1 MSSLL
6 SGDSNDAPE
15 VSSSAV
21 KDPVP
26 ETPKVPAAPQLTPPP
41 TPVTPGTS
49 RSSFFPNLDHSYV
62 AQAEPNPEI
71 KVGEHAYCAQPEAKQ
86 AEPNLEIKAG
96 PTRVTAPNDQSSFME
111 FDVPTVSGLLP
122 NTPNITDAL
131 LLKQLQYTIDR
142 LEREMKYNESIVKK
156 ASKLF
161 QPEQMILL
169 SGSQE
174 RVVYSDKAI
183 TEALQLLFACGHTGY
198 ELLIEKGYPLP
209 SVRTLNRHLLG
220 LKITTGLI
228 DDSFNLLGFRAK
240 NSRAEENEAV
250 LYIDELSIKPEI
262 KFDTTNKCLSGFITI
277 PLSEDDKLKGM
288 LYHNFISL
296 FSLK

>member
-1 MSSLL
+1 M
-6 SGDSNDAPE
+6 PE
-15 VSSSAV
+15 
-21 KDPVP
+21 
-26 ETPKVPAAPQLTPPP
+26 TPPP
-41 TPVTPGTS
+41 TPRIPGTS
-49 RSSFFPNLDHSYV
+49 RASFFPNVDHSYV
-62 AQAEPNPEI
+62 AQAEPNPEF
-71 KVGEHAYCAQPEAKQ
+71 KVGEHAYCAQPEPKQ

-122 NTPNITDAL
+122 NTPKITDAL

-142 LEREMKYNESIVKK
+142 LEREMEYNKSIVKN

-240 NSRAEENEAV
+240 NSRAEENEAI

-277 PLSEDDKLKGM
+277 PLSEDEKLKGM
-288 LYHNFISL
+288 LYYKSIFL
-296 FSLK
+296 FL